1 MFDKNISFWCVV
13 LFFVVAMIIHHIL
26 SQNSIIEGNENK
38 EDENK
43 GNMDMSNVK
52 SFKFT
57 IKGNSDAV
65 TKMLGKQGGE
75 PGSPPETGGA
85 VADGEAGAVADSEA
99 GAVAGSPVAPGTPA
113 APAAPA
119 APGTPADPAAP
130 AAPPD
135 TPVVSPQMIQPVDE
149 GLYHYYPGLLHFE
162 GSGASSLNCKGVKGG
177 GGDSLSVQ
185 QAKDLCNST
194 EDCDGFFHYNSTGND
209 RTCFKK
215 DIDISKGQK
224 MAGDDAPNSGLY
236 VVHGEK
242 PDMWVLGQT
251 NQDCNA
257 VCDSQEGNLK
267 CLSGNW
273 KMEMDEY
280 KQALFDGGLKDEDSV
295 NTVEDVDKWCG
306 KISGSV
312 SPTRPGTGNASHHET
327 QCFYT
332 NNNNTDCESKHSVTR
347 RLCKCGVDSNSP

>member
-38 EDENK
+38 GDEDK

-65 TKMLGKQGGE
+65 TRMLGKQGGDSD
-75 PGSPPETGGA
+75 SPSETGGA
-85 VADGEAGAVADSEA
+85 
-99 GAVAGSPVAPGTPA
+99 A

-119 APGTPADPAAP
+119 APGSPAVP
-130 AAPPD
+130 
-135 TPVVSPQMIQPVDE
+135 SQLIQPVDE
-149 GLYHYYPGLLHFE
+149 GLYHYYPGLLQFE
-162 GSGASSLNCKGVKGG
+162 GVEAATLDCKGVQGG
-177 GGDSLSVQ
+177 GEGSLSVQ
-185 QAKDLCNST
+185 QAKDLCNTS
-194 EDCDGFFHYNSTGND
+194 EDCGGFLHYNSNGSD

-215 DIDISKGQK
+215 DIDVSKDQK
-224 MAGDDAPNSGLY
+224 LAGDDAPNSGFY

-295 NTVEDVDKWCG
+295 DTVEDVDKWCG
-306 KISGSV
+306 IISGSA
-312 SPTRPGTGNASHHET
+312 SPTRPGTGNASHHIT

-332 NNNNTDCESKHSVTR
+332 NNNNSDCDSKHSVTR
-347 RLCKCGVDSNSP
+347 RLCKCGVDSNSS

>member
-1 MFDKNISFWCVV
+1 M
-13 LFFVVAMIIHHIL
+13 
-26 SQNSIIEGNENK
+26 EG
-38 EDENK
+38 
-43 GNMDMSNVK
+43 
-52 SFKFT
+52 
-57 IKGNSDAV
+57 
-65 TKMLGKQGGE
+65 GGE
-75 PGSPPETGGA
+75 
-85 VADGEAGAVADSEA
+85 
-99 GAVAGSPVAPGTPA
+99 
-113 APAAPA
+113 
-119 APGTPADPAAP
+119 
-130 AAPPD
+130 
-135 TPVVSPQMIQPVDE
+135 
-149 GLYHYYPGLLHFE
+149 
-162 GSGASSLNCKGVKGG
+162 
-177 GGDSLSVQ
+177 DSLSVQ

-194 EDCDGFFHYNSTGND
+194 EDCDGFYHYNSTGSD

-215 DIDISKGQK
+215 DIDLSKDQK

-306 KISGSV
+306 KIDGSA
-312 SPTRPGTGNASHHET
+312 SPTRPGTGNSPDNPT
-327 QCFYT
+327 KCFYT
-332 NNNNTDCESKHSVTR
+332 NNNNSDCESKNSLTR
-347 RLCKCGVDSNSP
+347 RLCKCGLDSNSS